1 MLNYHFKINQIIFT
15 IISSSLCYLIIICDY
30 LFCLCVKFLFLQ
42 ATSSLQITIIR
53 SSDFS
58 IKRTCCILSLFY
70 IRIPQLNLQPPGLPS
85 ERSRYGAV
93 KWFIGAH
100 TLLELIP
107 LHCPLLP
114 SARHSKHNFIR
125 NAQASRV

>member
-1 MLNYHFKINQIIFT
+1 MLSNYYLRLHILFMCQISFLASHF
-15 IISSSLCYLIIICDY
+15 
-30 LFCLCVKFLFLQ
+30 
-42 ATSSLQITIIR
+42 TIIR

-58 IKRTCCILSLFY
+58 IKRICCILSLFY

-85 ERSRYGAV
+85 ERSRYGDV

-125 NAQASRV
+125 DAQASRV